1 MTTTPAEPEAPSAER
16 TGIDPSSH
24 PEVSGTASLAGA
36 WYVAVMM
43 CVTYA
48 LNIADRYSI
57 STVLEPI
64 RLELHLSDASIA
76 FLTGVSLAIFY
87 VVLGFPVSWLID
99 RSSRRN
105 IIAVSIALWSAL
117 TVATG
122 LARSYW
128 QLLCA
133 RIGVGIGEAG
143 GTPGANSILSD
154 YFPPARRPMALQV
167 FALGAPLG
175 AWLGSQIAGAIARW
189 YGWRGM
195 FILLGIPG
203 VAVGALILLTIR
215 EPRCGRLDA
224 QDHGDA
230 PPVLET
236 LRFLWRQRSAVHL
249 MVAGAI
255 TALWGWGLMWW
266 TPAFLMRSYAINVEQ
281 AGAILG
287 PIHLVGGS
295 LAMVAS
301 TWLLSRP
308 WLSSDPRRIV
318 RLLGGYIML
327 ATVATAFIYSTH
339 DLELAKVLFW
349 VFIPSLYIYIGSSF
363 GMLNNLAQPK
373 MRAIYCATTLFIA
386 NVCNLMIAPQA
397 IGFLSDWFAPHHTP
411 TAESLRLALLCLVP
425 TGFWASF
432 HFFWSAR
439 DLLRDEQRATG
450 IPALPAAIQP
460 P

>member
-1 MTTTPAEPEAPSAER
+1 MTSTPAEPEAPSAER
-16 TGIDPSSH
+16 AGIEPSLRQKAL
-24 PEVSGTASLAGA
+24 GTASLTGA
-36 WYVAVMM
+36 WYVAIMM
-43 CVTYA
+43 CATYA

-167 FALGAPLG
+167 FALGAPIG

-189 YGWRGM
+189 YGWRAM

-203 VAVGALILLTIR
+203 LAVGALIFLTIR

-224 QDHGDA
+224 EDHGDA

-236 LRFLWRQRSAVHL
+236 LRFLWQQRSAVHL

-318 RLLGGYIML
+318 RLLGANIAL
-327 ATVATAFIYSTH
+327 ATVATAIIYSTH
-339 DLELAKVLFW
+339 DLRLAKVLFW
-349 VFIPSLYIYIGSSF
+349 IFIPSIYMYIGPSF

-397 IGFLSDWFAPHHTP
+397 VGLLSDWFAPHHTP
-411 TAESLRLALLCLVP
+411 TAESLRWALLCLVP
-425 TGFWASF
+425 AGFWATF

-450 IPALPAAIQP
+450 LPASSP
-460 P
+460 R